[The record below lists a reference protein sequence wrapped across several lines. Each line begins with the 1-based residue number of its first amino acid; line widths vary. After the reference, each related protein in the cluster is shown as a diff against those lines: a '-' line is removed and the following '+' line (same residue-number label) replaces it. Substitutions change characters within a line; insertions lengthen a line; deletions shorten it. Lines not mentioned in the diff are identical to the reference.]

1 MMLRDEALAAIAA
14 KQVPA
19 ASGAVGIVLLGVPL
33 GVLIAAFLGAILSFY
48 FRKGLPEGRILIV
61 VWGVVA
67 VAFAGAWLSMA
78 LPHVD
83 FLAIGGMAAKVDP
96 SVRAGLCALAFQSI
110 WNFGNRF
117 FERKV
122 EAA

>member
-1 MMLRDEALAAIAA
+1 MRTDAIAA
-14 KQVPA
+14 VAAKHVPA
-19 ASGAVGIVLLGVPL
+19 ASGAVGMVLFGVPL

-48 FRKGLPEGRILIV
+48 FRKGHPERRIPSIV
-61 VWGVVA
+61 FGVVA
-67 VAFAGAWLSMA
+67 MAFAGAWLSLA
-78 LPHVD
+78 LPHVNV
-83 FLAIGGMAAKVDP
+83 FGIGGMAGQVDA

-117 FERKV
+117 IERKA

>member
-1 MMLRDEALAAIAA
+1 MRDEVIAAIAA
-14 KQVPA
+14 KHVPA
-19 ASGAVGIVLLGVPL
+19 ATGAAGIVLLGVPL
-33 GVLIAAFLGAILSFY
+33 GVLVAALLGAILSFY
-48 FRKGLPEGRILIV
+48 FRKGLPEGRIFFV
-61 VWGVVA
+61 VWGVA
-67 VAFAGAWLSMA
+67 AIAFAGAWLSMA

-83 FLAIGGMAAKVDP
+83 LFGIGEMAGKVDA